1 MKFYLSVYH
10 LQPDQTPGGQ
20 ETLDLPSQCVLQ
32 NMVYRRGQDSIL
44 NLGTVPST
52 FTGSSL
58 KSGFLF
64 PSLLQHV
71 MKVLASTLLSCLST
85 VPKGRDQTGTLYLV
99 PPTELGQTVMQRT
112 RGTKLTLQFSFLVF
126 DESKPY
132 EEVCHFRGAAS
143 STGAEQKTL
152 FRKNSGGD
160 APGSQTD
167 SFLISLARS
176 FVRMEGP

>member
-1 MKFYLSVYH
+1 MCPTEYGLQKGTGQYFKSRNCPQYIHRQQSEKWLS
-10 LQPDQTPGGQ
+10 
-20 ETLDLPSQCVLQ
+20 
-32 NMVYRRGQDSIL
+32 
-44 NLGTVPST
+44 
-52 FTGSSL
+52 
-58 KSGFLF
+58 LF